1 MSQPSS
7 DLAVAQTIL
16 QQLGGQMFLR
26 MTGAKHLLGDATSLH
41 FQLPRD
47 AGFVKDGINH
57 VKITLRSDDTYTLE
71 FLKVRGT
78 NVAEVAKD
86 EMIHVDMLRQAFTE
100 RTGLQCSLGRSRGR
114 GEREILYDRDGFW
127 IKKNAIGDYE
137 IYQIGVTHSTRVATI
152 GRNLKD
158 AWERAKTECERR
170 ALLAKETAL

>member
-26 MTGAKHLLGDATSLH
+26 MTGAKGLLGDATSLH

-78 NVAEVAKD
+78 KVAEVAKD
-86 EMIHVDMLRQAFTE
+86 EMIHVDMLRRTFTE
-100 RTGLQCSLGRSRGR
+100 RTGLECSFGR
-114 GEREILYDRDGFW
+114 
-127 IKKNAIGDYE
+127 
-137 IYQIGVTHSTRVATI
+137 TR
-152 GRNLKD
+152 R
-158 AWERAKTECERR
+158 
-170 ALLAKETAL
+170 